1 MVDESIPRLC
11 AWLAREQGVVTSPE
25 ALKEPTRVV
34 RELGAL
40 ARAEAESAFVRYR
53 SHRVIFDFSTP
64 LLKIG
69 MTMTDDIADRSLTTV
84 ASYDRQKAIVG
95 G

>member
-40 ARAEAESAFVRYR
+40 ARAEAKALSFGTDPT
-53 SHRVIFDFSTP
+53 RVFSTFRLP
-64 LLKIG
+64 C
-69 MTMTDDIADRSLTTV
+69 
-84 ASYDRQKAIVG
+84 
-95 G
+95 